1 MAGGRAGCWALY
13 STPMF
18 VRNLALL
25 GLAAVLPAQDQ
36 GSLAALAPQGLPNFV
51 YVGDV
56 MPRIKALLASERL
69 EEAWKEMAP
78 GLATIEPSL
87 RGVAPRS
94 LLGPLELFEAQV
106 PVEIAMSF
114 PERTMVDYGAVLHG
128 GLALAFGYMVV
139 DQGGIDEPA
148 LDGFRDLAAELFNDV
163 GVPAFH
169 LAVRARDER
178 IAEGWFDA
186 ALDMLE
192 SMAVVDGMQVVVEDQ
207 SFRVEALLGELLDSP
222 MMGPG
227 GMFGMADASGVL
239 PADHG
244 ATEQVRAWLG
254 SLKVTAQLTQRGDV
268 LELRVGDLPAGDQEG
283 TSAPR
288 TVSADTMMQVEWECG
303 DFLPYAEGAYQMVF
317 DFGDEAMDFLD
328 MVAPGQYWSLLDT
341 LTELTMTSPTGA
353 TRIDVTDG
361 EILIDLVEGLEE
373 GGFVPPQ
380 LQDTGIEDFV
390 PSDIAM
396 SDVTS
401 FWELDAYVLVEFDAI
416 LMTLYDLSVDLWD
429 QGFEDASD
437 EIDVWAAYLE
447 EDLADVYSFFEGED
461 SAYFAEGA
469 AFLVEQMTDGGS
481 MPGMALVGL
490 PFARGYAEDFVGEL
504 ADLVR
509 ATDGVSTGARTIRA
523 NLADGVE
530 AIVFDVPGVEVTPE
544 TFAEAGFAPH
554 AVFVGEALVLS
565 TSPAFTRRILAAKGD
580 AGDPARGART
590 AQFHTTGEQAGR
602 MMAAVTAPLL
612 GDSREG
618 RRGRALVRALQVGLG
633 MIESIDVVDVDG
645 AEQFQQQI
653 RIRY

>member
-1 MAGGRAGCWALY
+1 
-13 STPMF
+13 MF
-18 VRNLALL
+18 VRNLAFL
-25 GLAAVLPAQDQ
+25 GLAAALPAQEQ

-56 MPRIKALLASERL
+56 MPHIKALLTSERL
-69 EEAWKEMAP
+69 DEAWKEMAP

-94 LLGPLELFEAQV
+94 FLGPLELFEAQV

-114 PERTMVDYGAVLHG
+114 PERTMVDYGALLHG

-169 LAVRARDER
+169 LAVRARSER

-192 SMAVVDGMQVVVEDQ
+192 SLAVVEGMQVVVEDQ
-207 SFRVEALLGELLDSP
+207 SFRVQVLLGDLLDSP
-222 MMGPG
+222 VVGPG

-244 ATEQVRAWLG
+244 ATEQIRAWLG
-254 SLKVTAQLTQRGDV
+254 SLEVTAQLTQRGDV

-283 TSAPR
+283 TSAGR
-288 TVSADTMMQVEWECG
+288 TVSADTMLQVEWESAG
-303 DFLPYAEGAYQMVF
+303 FLPYAEGAYDMVF
-317 DFGDEAMDFLD
+317 EFGDETMDFLD

-341 LTELTMTSPTGA
+341 LTEMSATAPTGA
-353 TRIDVTDG
+353 SRIDVTDG
-361 EILIDLVEGLEE
+361 EIVLDLVEGLEE
-373 GGFVPPQ
+373 EGFVPPR
-380 LQDTGIEDFV
+380 LQDTGIEDYI
-390 PSDIAM
+390 PEDLAM
-396 SDVTS
+396 STASS
-401 FWELDAYVLVEFDAI
+401 FWTLDEFVLVQFDEI
-416 LMTLYDLSVDLWD
+416 LVSLYDLSVDLWE

-437 EIDVWAAYLE
+437 EIDVWAAYFE
-447 EDLADVYSFFEGED
+447 DDLAEVHEFFEGED
-461 SAYFAEGA
+461 SAYFAEGTVVM
-469 AFLVEQMTDGGS
+469 VEKMEDGS
-481 MPGMALVGL
+481 TPAVAMVGL
-490 PFARGYAEDFVGEL
+490 PYGRDEGEDFVAEL
-504 ADLVR
+504 AEIIR
-509 ATDGVSTGARTIRA
+509 NIDGSEASAETF
-523 NLADGVE
+523 LAAVEDGIE
-530 AIVFDVPGVEVTPE
+530 AIVFDVPGFDVTPE
-544 TFAEAGFAPH
+544 TFAEAEFAPH
-554 AVFVGEALVLS
+554 AVFVGDALVLS

-580 AGDPARGART
+580 AGDPAWGART
-590 AQFHTTGEQAGR
+590 AQFHTTGEQVGR
-602 MMAAVTAPLL
+602 MMAAVVSPLL